1 MFLCRKASGGR
12 FTDLFREVDKLGELV
27 NGCIAGDAWQRRIA
41 LGRAHGPGQRTGYHR
56 PFGVVSKCA
65 LRE

>member
-1 MFLCRKASGGR
+1 MFLCRKANGGR

-41 LGRAHGPGQRTGYHR
+41 LGRAHGNPPDNNQFMLKYRSMS
-56 PFGVVSKCA
+56 F
-65 LRE
+65 